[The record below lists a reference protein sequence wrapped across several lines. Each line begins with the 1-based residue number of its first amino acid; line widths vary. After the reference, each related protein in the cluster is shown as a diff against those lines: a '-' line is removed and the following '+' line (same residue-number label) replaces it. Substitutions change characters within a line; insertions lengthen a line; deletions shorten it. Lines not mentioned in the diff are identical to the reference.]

1 MIIKKTIEK
10 DLHGNGPVED
20 VQYFGKDAE
29 EFLKSIKWDKSI
41 KYLGKEC
48 TIDKNQYG
56 IIIGF
61 EDSNSF
67 IDYYYIIYL
76 PEIGQITYELA
87 NNASFT
93 RTIKV

>member
-29 EFLKSIKWDKSI
+29 EFLKSIKWDNSI

-48 TIDKNQYG
+48 TADKNQHG

-61 EDSNSF
+61 EDSQSF
-67 IDYYYIIYL
+67 FDYYYIVYI
-76 PEIGQITYELA
+76 PETEKVTYKLA
-87 NNASFT
+87 NDADFVKS
-93 RTIKV
+93 IKL